1 MAVVRYLSLLV
12 PVAGL
17 ALAALLTRPD
27 LRTRGAALFGGVAAA
42 IGLTALNTVAIW
54 AGWWTYAPSSGE
66 FQGVPVDLWLGWA
79 VLWGALPVLLP
90 LPLAPTV
97 VALAMLDAIAM
108 PHLAPVVRLGPD
120 WWWGEAAGL
129 GGVAVPAILLG
140 RWMAHERRLAARAAL
155 QLLTFGGLTL
165 WLLPSIAITAG
176 DGSWRHLTELPPW
189 ALSLVVQ
196 VAALIAVPGVLAV
209 REFAERGGGTP
220 YPWDPP
226 TRLVTTGPYAYVAN
240 PMQLSAIGLLLLT
253 AAATHSWSLAG
264 GAISAV
270 AFSAAL
276 AGPHEDEDL
285 TRRHGA
291 AWSAYRRDVRAW
303 WPRWRPAGPPALA
316 YLAESCH
323 MCAGT
328 ASTLVELEPLRLR
341 LLPAEWHV
349 ERLRRARY
357 EGHDGYRVDGLAAIA
372 RALEHVNLGWAMVGW
387 CLRLPGLDRL
397 AQLVADLLGAGP
409 RDIPYRRAHGRHTLQ
424 ASRGRDADHP

>member
-1 MAVVRYLSLLV
+1 VRYLSLLV
-12 PVAGL
+12 PVAAL
-17 ALAALLTRPD
+17 ALAVSLKRPN

-42 IGLTALNTVAIW
+42 IGLTGLNSLAGVR
-54 AGWWTYAPSSGE
+54 GWWVFAPSTGE

-90 LPLAPTV
+90 VPGAPTV
-97 VALAMLDAIAM
+97 VALGLLDAIAM
-108 PHLAPVVRLGPD
+108 PHLAPVVRLGPH
-120 WWWGEAAGL
+120 WWIGEAVGL
-129 GGVAVPAILLG
+129 VGVAVPAILLG
-140 RWMAHERRLAARAAL
+140 RWMARPRHLHARAAL
-155 QLLTFGGLTL
+155 QLLTFGGLTV
-165 WLLPSIAITAG
+165 WLLPSIAFAAG
-176 DGSWRHLTELPPW
+176 DGSWRYLTGLPPW

-196 VAALIAVPGVLAV
+196 VAALIAVPGVLAA

-240 PMQLSAIGLLLLT
+240 PMQMSAIGLLLLT

-264 GAISAV
+264 GAVSAV

-303 WPRWRPAGPPALA
+303 WPRWRPAVPPAIA
-316 YLAESCH
+316 YLAESCQ

-328 ASTLVELEPLRLR
+328 AATLVALEPRRLR

-357 EGHDGYRVDGLAAIA
+357 EGHDGYRVNGVAAIA
-372 RALEHVNLGWAMVGW
+372 RALEHVNLAWAMVGW
-387 CLRLPGLDRL
+387 CLRLPGFDRL

-409 RDIPYRRAHGRHTLQ
+409 RDIPYRRAHGRHTLE
-424 ASRGRDADHP
+424 APRGRHADHP